1 MNGMMTNV
9 MIDDT
14 LLVEDAIEAVDH
26 RVRPETLLSEVVDLM
41 VRQGVDAVP
50 VVGERSEVLGM
61 VTSGDALGQLMH
73 DADGDELAGLDEPLT
88 ARDVMTR
95 SVLCV
100 SEGQPLIEAAHMM
113 VHKDVEQIPVAR
125 EGRLI
130 GIVTRT
136 RVLRALHLRNAAAAA
151 RRAGGLS

>member
-1 MNGMMTNV
+1 MMLDV
-9 MIDDT
+9 E
-14 LLVEDAIEAVDH
+14 LLVEDALEAVDH
-26 RVRPETLLSEVVDLM
+26 RVRPETPLSEVVELM
-41 VRQGVDAVP
+41 VRQEVDAVP

-61 VTSGDALGQLMH
+61 VTSGDALGHLMH
-73 DADGDELAGLDEPLT
+73 ESDSPETDSADELLT

-95 SVLCV
+95 TVMCV

-136 RVLRALHLRNAAAAA
+136 KVLRALHLRNAAAAA
-151 RRAGGLS
+151 RRAGGVS

>member
-1 MNGMMTNV
+1 LMMNV
-9 MIDDT
+9 LIDQS
-14 LLVEDAIEAVDH
+14 LLVEDALEAVDH
-26 RVRPETLLSEVVDLM
+26 RVRPDTPLSEVVDLM
-41 VRQGVDAVP
+41 VRQEVDAVP

-61 VTSGDALGQLMH
+61 VTAADALGQLMH
-73 DADGDELAGLDEPLT
+73 ADEMLAGSTVGEPLT

-100 SEGQPLIEAAHMM
+100 AEGQPLIEAAHMM

-136 RVLRALHLRNAAAAA
+136 RVLRALHLRNAARA
-151 RRAGGLS
+151 RTTGGAS